1 MEVWWTS
8 TLSWT
13 AATLMSMRGDT
24 SQGHRTSGTK
34 TPSKIN
40 SSPAPSTHP
49 APDGGSSYSTASSP
63 PREDLT
69 CMPLDLRAE
78 STLITHFVSLSLSC
92 IFRSRFMRSID
103 RKKND
108 MAFPKLY
115 YPELYLLEGGYK
127 AFYEQFPVSYLK
139 KQQRRKRQFACMC
152 PLCCILYRICVNP
165 TAM

>member
-1 MEVWWTS
+1 MEVWWTNTS
-8 TLSWT
+8 SWT

-24 SQGHRTSGTK
+24 FQGHRTSGTK
-34 TPSKIN
+34 TPSRR
-40 SSPAPSTHP
+40 SSSLAPSTHP

-69 CMPLDLRAE
+69 CMPLDLHAE
-78 STLITHFVSLSLSC
+78 STLITHFVSLSLSLSC

-139 KQQRRKRQFACMC
+139 KINSAVRDS
-152 PLCCILYRICVNP
+152 LHVCVLSAVY
-165 TAM
+165 TGSV